1 MFKFK
6 SFFFIILFF
15 TYFNIVFS
23 ETIKYLS
30 INEIMN
36 NSIAGKDIIAQ
47 LNKDNKIL
55 TTSFKN
61 QEDKFKKDEAIIIS
75 QKNIL
80 EKNELDKKVK
90 FLKKEINKYNKNKI
104 LQLKNLEAKKIK
116 AQTKLINL
124 INKIM
129 IDYMDKNS
137 ISFVLKKESIFVGK
151 KELDI
156 SSEILSIINKQVTK
170 IIIE

>member
-1 MFKFK
+1 M
-6 SFFFIILFF
+6 
-15 TYFNIVFS
+15 
-23 ETIKYLS
+23 
-30 INEIMN
+30 
-36 NSIAGKDIIAQ
+36 
-47 LNKDNKIL
+47 
-55 TTSFKN
+55 
-61 QEDKFKKDEAIIIS
+61 
-75 QKNIL
+75 
-80 EKNELDKKVK
+80 
-90 FLKKEINKYNKNKI
+90 KKEINKYNKNKI

>member
-137 ISFVLKKESIFVGK
+137 ISFVFKKESIFVGK